1 MKNFMN
7 RNVSKYLKKMYIYR
21 VIRIASSKW
30 KATAEKHPDDS
41 YLISSGWISSIVG
54 LTTYTL
60 NMRTPNSKKI
70 HLKINYKRF
79 LCIGVSEF
87 VCVLEPIFD
96 LPFKCRSVMDVHC

>member
-1 MKNFMN
+1 
-7 RNVSKYLKKMYIYR
+7 MYIYR